1 MDFEI
6 NLTTSSI
13 PVIHIA
19 QKLLIQCD
27 NDPTVFILLIII
39 FGYTYLNFMSNSA
52 HDINIVKNATYCIIT
67 IYIKHTLRA
76 TVMSRI

>member
-6 NLTTSSI
+6 NPMGFATSFI

-19 QKLLIQCD
+19 QKLLIHCN

-39 FGYTYLNFMSNSA
+39 LGNAHLDFMSNSA
-52 HDINIVKNATYCIIT
+52 HGSGSESM
-67 IYIKHTLRA
+67 LR
-76 TVMSRI
+76 